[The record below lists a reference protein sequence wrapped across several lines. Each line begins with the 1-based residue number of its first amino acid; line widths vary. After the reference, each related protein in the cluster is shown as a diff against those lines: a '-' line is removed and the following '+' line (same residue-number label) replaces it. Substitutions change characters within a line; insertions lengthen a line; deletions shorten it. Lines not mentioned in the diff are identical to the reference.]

1 MERIGASLA
10 EISHSQTS
18 LASPAPRRVRRLSG
32 GGGGRRQRDLASVG
46 AAASISIK
54 NSVSPGFDVS
64 LPPDVDDTPTERAE
78 HMQELQRLRE
88 ENHQL
93 MQRVVQ
99 LSTSLRCEKCR
110 RRWH

>member
-18 LASPAPRRVRRLSG
+18 LASRRVRRLSG
-32 GGGGRRQRDLASVG
+32 GGGGRRQRDLASVSA

-64 LPPDVDDTPTERAE
+64 LPPDVDATPKESAE